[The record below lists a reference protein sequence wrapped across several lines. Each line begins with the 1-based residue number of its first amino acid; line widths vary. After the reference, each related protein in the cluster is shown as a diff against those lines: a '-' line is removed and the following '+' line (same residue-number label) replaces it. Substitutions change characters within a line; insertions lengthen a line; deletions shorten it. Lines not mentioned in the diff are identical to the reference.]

1 MYIGLTTFVCAN
13 PRPSHLH
20 LLLLAPYWEAE
31 RVQASVDRKFYLEF
45 T

>member
-1 MYIGLTTFVCAN
+1 MYIGLTTFVRAN
-13 PRPSHLH
+13 PRPPYLH
-20 LLLLAPYWEAE
+20 LLLLAPYGEAD